1 MMAICFLPL
10 CLSQTIKKTMSDQE
24 KNQIAVALGMTEG
37 DLPRVLAS
45 GKGFWAEQI
54 MALAF
59 ANGVKVR
66 EDADLAQMLTALDID
81 SPIPVEAFGAV
92 AEILAYVYK
101 ANSMY
106 SQRSGG
112 ENDAKN

>member
-1 MMAICFLPL
+1 MNTPDDGDE
-10 CLSQTIKKTMSDQE
+10 KTP
-24 KNQIAVALGMTEG
+24 IAVALGMQQG

-81 SPIPVEAFGAV
+81 APIPVEAFGAV
-92 AEILAYVYK
+92 AEILAYVYR
-101 ANSMY
+101 ANNIY
-106 SQRSGG
+106 SGRG
-112 ENDAKN
+112 EGTDER